1 MRWRGRS
8 DKRNSMDWESLT
20 LEAPGRL
27 WLLPLAALVCAIA
40 LWPASRHSL
49 RTRVAALGLRV
60 LVLCGLCLLLAL
72 PSRVESQLQVSAPA
86 GTWRLLLS
94 PADPEPGVTEYREAL
109 PVFVARIR
117 HALARGTPPVRCQ
130 VAGQGPDAALARDA
144 VAALG
149 VPCDLVAPPPA
160 QSVLP
165 PALVGLEAPSVL
177 QPGEPLL
184 ARVKVAGNAA
194 VTLLLDGAQ
203 LPVQFVQGVLQAQA
217 GPQQPGVHVL
227 EAVLRDAAGN
237 ELQRMGHV
245 LRVGERPRLLLLGMT
260 DEQAAQAGRL
270 APEMQTERCNV
281 ENLDAAR
288 VQAVQLVMAPIEALY
303 QLQRAQTFAL
313 SAFVARGGG
322 LFVTGDGARHVVP
335 DALHDDIRALLPVT
349 LLPEPRPDNPPD
361 PPIEDRPVISNVAK
375 VSVCFVLDR
384 SNSMGA
390 LIPGKNFTRWD
401 VAIKGVYESMAPL
414 SLDAR
419 ASVMTF
425 TLSQTWQ
432 AKPQVFL
439 PHNREEMY
447 RKLQRLTSDNEYD
460 DSFFNTDIYAAVKAA
475 IEVMQTEKSAIKL
488 IIMLTDGADRA
499 ANSAAGLRHSDLRD
513 LAIKQDINIVAI
525 GIGDAFGSGDP
536 DAAGAQK
543 VITELATRPEFA
555 FLPSSAADAAVA
567 NKIFVNSVE
576 TAFRAF
582 DDKMKKEEEEHR
594 RRLKEKEDRLKEP
607 PKVDNLAGEFPLNL
621 TAFGESLFGP
631 DALPSPA
638 PKLGWYS
645 RNTLRPEAAMAL
657 GLATSDA
664 SPPAAL
670 AFCAYGLGR
679 VGFWAA
685 GTKPES
691 LGEAAGWADFPA
703 LYAASLRWLTPREV
717 PDLKVLAEATPEG
730 ITLLD
735 HNPDAFYFEKPAGP
749 EDVIFGLEL
758 HDGVLTGAR
767 PFEVGA
773 HEIWERLG
781 ESERRIGD
789 VYVARVSPGGARVEP
804 APVNPPRA
812 PDLQP
817 ADPRTVQSRRTD
829 TGAVL
834 FLSLLVL
841 MVLPLERFVR
851 RRA

>member
-1 MRWRGRS
+1 M
-8 DKRNSMDWESLT
+8 T
-20 LEAPGRL
+20 LQAPSRFWLFPLLALLCAMAL
-27 WLLPLAALVCAIA
+27 WLG
-40 LWPASRHSL
+40 SRHSL
-49 RTRVAALGLRV
+49 RLRVVALALRV
-60 LVLCGLCLLLAL
+60 LVLCALCLLLAL
-72 PSRVESQLQVSAPA
+72 PARSETRVKAFQPS
-86 GTWRLLLS
+86 GTWRLLQTAAE
-94 PADPEPGVTEYREAL
+94 PAPGVTDYRESL
-109 PVFVARIR
+109 PDFVARLR
-117 HALARGTPPVRCQ
+117 HALAQGTPPTRCQ
-130 VAGQGPDAALARDA
+130 VSGQGVLAAQARDA
-144 VAALG
+144 VVALG
-149 VPCDLVAPPPA
+149 LPCDLLPSPAA
-160 QSVLP
+160 QSAQT
-165 PALVGLEAPSVL
+165 PALVRLQAPAVL

-184 ARVKVAGNAA
+184 ARVQAVGNGKVS
-194 VTLLLDGAQ
+194 LLLDGVELATQ
-203 LPVQFVQGVLQAQA
+203 PVQGEQQAKA
-217 GPQQPGVHVL
+217 GPQQPGRHVL
-227 EAVLRDAAGN
+227 EAVLRDSAGK
-237 ELQRMGHV
+237 ELQRIGQV
-245 LRVGERPRLLLLGMT
+245 VRVGERPRLLLLGMNE
-260 DEQAAQAGRL
+260 EQAAQASRL
-270 APEMQTERCNV
+270 APEMKAERIDV
-281 ENLDAAR
+281 ENVDAAR

-303 QLQRAQTFAL
+303 RLQRAQTFAL

-322 LFVTGDGARHVVP
+322 LFVTGDGAKYVVP
-335 DALHDDIRALLPVT
+335 EGLHDDIRALLPVK
-349 LLPEPRPDNPPD
+349 LLPEPKPENPPD

-390 LIPGKNFTRWD
+390 LIPGKSFTRWD

-447 RKLQRLTSDNEYD
+447 RKLQKLTSDNEYD
-460 DSFFNTDIYAAVKAA
+460 EAFFNTDIYAAVKSA
-475 IEVMQTEKSAIKL
+475 IEVMQTEKSAVKL

-513 LAIKQDINIVAI
+513 LASTQDINIVAI
-525 GIGDAFGSGDP
+525 GIGDAFGGSDP
-536 DAAGAQK
+536 DAAGARK

-555 FLPSSAADAAVA
+555 FLPASAADAAVA

-582 DDKMKKEEEEHR
+582 DDKMKKEEDEHK
-594 RRLKEKEDRLKEP
+594 RRLQERDDKLKQP
-607 PKVDNLAGEFPLNL
+607 PKVENLPGEFPLTL
-621 TAFGESLFGP
+621 TSFGQSLFGA
-631 DALPSPA
+631 DALPTPA

-645 RNTLRPEAAMAL
+645 RNVLRSEAAMAL
-657 GLATSDA
+657 GLATSDEV
-664 SPPAAL
+664 PPAAL

-685 GTKPES
+685 GTRPES

-703 LYAASLRWLTPREV
+703 LYAASLRWLTPREI

-735 HNPDAFYFEKPAGP
+735 PNPDAIYFERVSGL
-749 EDVIFGLEL
+749 EDVVFGLEL
-758 HDGVLTGAR
+758 QDGVLTGER
-767 PFEVGA
+767 PFGQGA

-789 VYVARVSPGGARVEP
+789 VYVALAPPGDSRFEP
-804 APVNPPRA
+804 APKAPPRA
-812 PDLQP
+812 PDLQA
-817 ADPRTVQSRRTD
+817 ADPRLQQSHRTD
-829 TGAVL
+829 TGVVL
-834 FLSLLVL
+834 FLSLMVL